1 MTNKTLGRGLSA
13 FLATPQTDSNDQIIK
28 IAVNLIFAASA
39 FACVFDWCVAVC
51 CGIMLVNLLKYNIL
65 CRCCV

>member
-1 MTNKTLGRGLSA
+1 MVIYRRKFSVS
-13 FLATPQTDSNDQIIK
+13 DIIK